1 MSDCGCEKTRRDL
14 EEYLR
19 NEVCKTEQAD
29 IREHLDNC
37 PGCRDEALVSR
48 TLTEVLARS
57 CQEAAPEQLR
67 EIVLG
72 RLRAAHLAVE
82 TASVS
87 G

>member
-19 NEVCKTEQAD
+19 HEVCMTSQAD
-29 IREHLDNC
+29 IREHLDHC

-57 CQEAAPEQLR
+57 CKEAAPEQLR
-67 EIVLG
+67 DMVLE
-72 RLRAAHLAVE
+72 RLREAHV
-82 TASVS
+82 TA

>member
-1 MSDCGCEKTRRDL
+1 MSDCGCEKARGDL

-19 NEVCKTEQAD
+19 REVCRTAEDD

-57 CQEAAPEQLR
+57 CREAAPEELR
-67 EIVLG
+67 DLVLA
-72 RLRAAHLAVE
+72 RLRAAHT
-82 TASVS
+82 TAS
-87 G
+87 